1 MGSCQPTNRFTDG
14 EGRQRRLIRDAIYVE
29 DADEKRKRRKI
40 KSQEVVKKEIYALF
54 EDYDRNKDG
63 KLQLSELQQLLK
75 DLDNDKTRNLKSY
88 KTAAEELFSILDKNL
103 SNYIEK
109 EEFYEY
115 YKKT

>member
-1 MGSCQPTNRFTDG
+1 
-14 EGRQRRLIRDAIYVE
+14 
-29 DADEKRKRRKI
+29 
-40 KSQEVVKKEIYALF
+40 
-54 EDYDRNKDG
+54 
-63 KLQLSELQQLLK
+63 
-75 DLDNDKTRNLKSY
+75 LDNDKTRNLKSY